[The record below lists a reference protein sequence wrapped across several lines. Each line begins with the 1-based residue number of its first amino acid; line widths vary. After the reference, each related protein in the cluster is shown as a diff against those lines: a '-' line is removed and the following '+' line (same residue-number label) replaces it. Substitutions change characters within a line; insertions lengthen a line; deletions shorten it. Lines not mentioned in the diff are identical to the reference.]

1 MKKSDC
7 KLLGTL
13 SKPHGYKGQMVLIA
27 ENSLPENFED
37 WESVFV
43 EIDGLL
49 VPFLFDE
56 INHTYTDSAI
66 IRFEDYENIDL
77 IQELIHSRVYAP
89 LNNFSKKK
97 ENSSPGMLDL
107 EGFTVTDTTHGEIGV
122 VEEILDYNQN
132 VLLRIMQGNRE
143 ILIPAQEPIIEGI
156 DSRKKI
162 IYINAP
168 EGLIDINFNGSA

>member
-1 MKKSDC
+1 MKKADC

-49 VPFLFDE
+49 VPFLFDDV
-56 INHTYTDSAI
+56 NHSHTDSAI
-66 IRFEDYENIDL
+66 VHFEDYDNIDL
-77 IQELIHSRVYAP
+77 IGELVHAKVYAP
-89 LNNFSKKK
+89 LTNFRKKR
-97 ENSSPGMLDL
+97 NRSFDISDL
-107 EGFTVTDTTHGEIGV
+107 EGYMVTDHQSGDLGI

-132 VLLRIMQGNRE
+132 VLLRILKNGKE
-143 ILIPAQEPIIEGI
+143 ILIPAIEPIIDSI
-156 DSRKKI
+156 DKRKKSFSST
-162 IYINAP
+162 P
-168 EGLIDINFNGSA
+168 RKG